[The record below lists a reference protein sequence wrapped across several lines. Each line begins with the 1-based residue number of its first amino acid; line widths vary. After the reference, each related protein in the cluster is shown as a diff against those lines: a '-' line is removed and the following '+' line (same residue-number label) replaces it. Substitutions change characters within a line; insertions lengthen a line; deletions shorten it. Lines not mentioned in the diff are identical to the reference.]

1 MFDTLD
7 AARRR
12 VGSWRLARRP
22 SSIWLGFG
30 LLGLLVIGYLI
41 SRLLR
46 SPTSYSPLLDGWLVS
61 AAELAAG
68 LLCLAAARTWRRD
81 RTIPLLLG
89 VAFFA
94 GAIGTAVLAQG
105 GGTQPA
111 PSLGDA
117 FYLSFYPLA
126 YAALVLL
133 MRRDTGS
140 LVPSAWLDGAVSGLG
155 AAALCACF
163 AFKMIL
169 SWSGTPL
176 GVATNLAYPIG
187 GLVLLA
193 MVVGVTASLGRRPG
207 LQWNLLASACGIIV
221 IGGTFNLL
229 LGTGPSQFGRV
240 ISDVAAPAA
249 MLLAAMAMWVTPRPV
264 NLLSHG
270 RAPGFFLPG
279 LGAGCGLAILLLAPW
294 EHPSEA
300 AVWLAT
306 VTLVV
311 ASVRFGLSAHS
322 LRTLTERR
330 HSQAVTDELTG
341 LGNRRQL
348 FSVLDA
354 FFEEQADPRTPRR
367 SLSLLYVDLN
377 HFKQINDTFGHAA
390 GDEVLRQLGPR
401 LQGALR
407 GSDLVVRLGGDEL
420 AVVVV
425 NADPQIVTAVAQRL
439 MDRVQQPFM
448 LNQVV
453 VRVSAS
459 IGVASAPADASDS
472 ASLVRCGD
480 LAMYR
485 AKRSESAIETYRQE
499 LDRDSSQLSLV
510 KELWAAIEL
519 GSFTLH
525 YQPQL
530 ELGTGAVPAVEA
542 LLRWNNPRLGF
553 VPPMEFLP
561 LAEEAGLMGRLT
573 TWVLDQ
579 ALAQCAT
586 WRATGRDLTV
596 SVNISVSN
604 LLDPSFNGLVQ
615 KLLAHHRLPTSS
627 LMIELTETTVI
638 ADFEAS
644 KAAIAELRQLGLG
657 VSIDDF
663 GAGFTSLAYLA
674 DLDFS
679 ELKLDRSFITRL
691 SAGRARDLALVGAT
705 IELAHALQL
714 QVVAEGIEDVTT
726 LDMLV
731 GVGCDLAQGYYIGRP
746 VPASELAVEP
756 AGILSEYRLARVRAS

>member
-1 MFDTLD
+1 VFDPRDL
-7 AARRR
+7 ARRH
-12 VGSWRLARRP
+12 VGAWRLARRP
-22 SSIWLGFG
+22 NPIWIGY
-30 LLGLLVIGYLI
+30 GLLVVLVLGYLI
-41 SRLLR
+41 SRLIR
-46 SPTSYSPLLDGWLVS
+46 SPTSYSPLLDGWVVS
-61 AAELAAG
+61 AAELAGG
-68 LLCLAAARTWRRD
+68 LLCLAAAWTWRRD
-81 RTIPLLLG
+81 RAIPLILG
-89 VAFFA
+89 VAFSA
-94 GAIGTAVLAQG
+94 GAIGTVVLTLG
-105 GGTQPA
+105 GGDQPT
-111 PSLGDA
+111 PSLADA
-117 FYLSFYPLA
+117 FYLGFYPLA
-126 YAALVLL
+126 YTALVLL

-169 SWSGTPL
+169 AWSGTPL

-207 LQWNLLASACGIIV
+207 LQWSLLASACAV
-221 IGGTFNLL
+221 MVFGGTFHLL
-229 LGTGPSQFGRV
+229 LGTGASQFGRV
-240 ISDVAAPAA
+240 TSDVAAPAA
-249 MLLAAMAMWVTPRPV
+249 MLLASIAMWVPPRPV
-264 NLLSHG
+264 NLLGHG

-279 LGAGCGLAILLLAPW
+279 LGAGCGLVILLLAPW

-311 ASVRFGLSAHS
+311 ASVRFALSAHS

-348 FSVLDA
+348 FSLLDA
-354 FFEEQADPRTPRR
+354 FFDEQADPRTPRR
-367 SLSLLYVDLN
+367 SISLLYVDLN

-401 LQGALR
+401 LQEALR

-420 AVVVV
+420 AAVVVD
-425 NADPQIVTAVAQRL
+425 ADPQMVTAVAQRL

-459 IGVASAPADASDS
+459 IGIASAPADATDS

-485 AKRSESAIETYRQE
+485 AKRSESAIEAYRQE

-519 GSFTLH
+519 GTFNLH

-530 ELGTGAVPAVEA
+530 ELGTGAVPGVEA
-542 LLRWNNPRLGF
+542 LLRWNNPRMGL

-561 LAEEAGLMGRLT
+561 LAEEAGLMGQLT

-579 ALAQCAT
+579 ALAQCAA
-586 WRATGRDLTV
+586 WRATGRSLTV

-604 LLDPSFNGLVQ
+604 LLDPNFNALVQ
-615 KLLAHHRLPTSS
+615 QLLAHHRLPASC
-627 LMIELTETTVI
+627 LIIEITETTII

-726 LDMLV
+726 LEMLV
-731 GVGCDLAQGYYIGRP
+731 GVGCDLAQGYFIGRP
-746 VPASELAVEP
+746 VPASELVAQP
-756 AGILSEYRLARVRAS
+756 AAILSDYKLSILRAS